1 MPEISHVY
9 GGGCMKKV
17 LMGNHAA
24 SWAVKLSRVKM
35 IAAYPIT
42 PQTHIVEEL
51 SEMCGN
57 QSLKARFLKV
67 ESEHSAMAS
76 VIAAQSTGVR
86 SFTASSS
93 HGLALMHEMLHW
105 AAGARLPIVMVNVNR
120 ALGPG
125 WNIWADQGDS
135 LSQRDTGWIQIYVED
150 NQEVLDSVIQG
161 YRIAEELMVPV
172 MICYDAFLLS
182 HTYEPVDIPDQEDVD
197 SWLPPYEPQDI
208 LDPENPAAFNSLVM
222 PDNFMEIRFKLH
234 SALERAKEVVNQ
246 TGELFFEKFGRKYQA
261 VEAVKTDDAD
271 MVLVTSSSVTSPARL
286 VVDELRKEG
295 KKIGLLKI
303 RLFRPFPVEDVSK
316 VLKGKKKAV
325 VIDRNCSWGKG
336 GIFADE
342 LRGGLYNE
350 DDMPVVHSYVAG
362 IGGKSITPELIREM
376 IEEASECEKPETI
389 SIWKGMKS

>member
-1 MPEISHVY
+1 
-9 GGGCMKKV
+9 MKKV

-42 PQTHIVEEL
+42 PQTHIVEKL

-197 SWLPPYEPQDI
+197 SWLPPYEPQNI
-208 LDPENPAAFNSLVM
+208 LDPENPAAFHGLVM

-246 TGELFFEKFGRKYQA
+246 TGELFFEKFGRKYKT
-261 VEAVKTDDAD
+261 VEAVKTEDAD
-271 MVLVTSSSVTSPARL
+271 IVLVTSSSATSPARI
-286 VVDELRKEG
+286 VVDDLRKGG

-303 RLFRPFPVEDVSK
+303 RLFRPFPVEDVKK

-376 IEEASECEKPETI
+376 IEEASECEKPEKI

>member
-1 MPEISHVY
+1 
-9 GGGCMKKV
+9 MKKV

-24 SWAVKLSRVKM
+24 SWAVRLSRVQM

-51 SEMCGN
+51 SEMCGDG
-57 QSLKARFLKV
+57 SLNAKFLKV

-86 SFTASSS
+86 SFTATSAN
-93 HGLALMHEMLHW
+93 GLALMHELLHW

-120 ALGPG
+120 ALAPG

-161 YRIAEELMVPV
+161 YRIAEIVNLPV
-172 MICYDAFLLS
+172 MICYDAFFLS
-182 HTYEPVDIPDQEDVD
+182 HTYEPVDIPDQEQVD
-197 SWLPPYEPQDI
+197 QWLPGF
-208 LDPENPAAFNSLVM
+208 DPEYYLNPDDPKAFNGLVM
-222 PDNFMEIRFKLH
+222 PDNYMEMRYKLH
-234 SALERAKEVVNQ
+234 QAHEKAKKVVNEVGNSY
-246 TGELFFEKFGRKYQA
+246 GESFGRKYKA
-261 VEAVKTDDAD
+261 VEAVSCDDAD
-271 MVLVTSSSVTSPARL
+271 MILITSSSAVSPARL
-286 VVDELRKEG
+286 VVNQLRTEG

-303 RLFRPFPVEDVSK
+303 RLFRPFPAEEIRDILSGV
-316 VLKGKKKAV
+316 KKAV
-325 VIDRNCSWGKG
+325 VMDRNCSWGKG

-342 LRGGLYNE
+342 IRGVLANDPTSPAIYSYIVGL
-350 DDMPVVHSYVAG
+350 
-362 IGGKSITPELIREM
+362 GGKSITPALIHEIVTEADETAEPSNEL
-376 IEEASECEKPETI
+376 

>member
-1 MPEISHVY
+1 
-9 GGGCMKKV
+9 MKKV

-57 QSLKARFLKV
+57 RSLKARFLKV

-197 SWLPPYEPQDI
+197 SWLPPYEPQNI
-208 LDPENPAAFNSLVM
+208 LDPENPASFNGLVM
-222 PDNFMEIRFKLH
+222 PDNYMEIRFKLH

-246 TGELFFEKFGRKYQA
+246 TGELFFEKFGRKYQT

-271 MVLVTSSSVTSPARL
+271 MVLVTSSSVTSPARI
-286 VVDELRKEG
+286 VVDDLRKMG
-295 KKIGLLKI
+295 KRIGLLKI
-303 RLFRPFPVEDVSK
+303 RLFRPFPVEDVRN

-342 LRGGLYNE
+342 LRGSLYNE

-376 IEEASECEKPETI
+376 IEEASECEKPESI
-389 SIWKGMKS
+389 SLWKGMKS

>member
-1 MPEISHVY
+1 
-9 GGGCMKKV
+9 MKKV

-42 PQTHIVEEL
+42 PQTHIVEKL

-197 SWLPPYEPQDI
+197 SWLPPYEPKNF
-208 LDPENPAAFNSLVM
+208 LDPENPAAFDGLVM
-222 PDNFMEIRFKLH
+222 PDNYMEIRFKLH

-246 TGELFFEKFGRKYQA
+246 TGELFFEKFGRKYQT
-261 VEAVKTDDAD
+261 VEAVKTEDAD
-271 MVLVTSSSVTSPARL
+271 MVLVTSSSVTSPARI

-303 RLFRPFPVEDVSK
+303 RLFRPFPVEDVKK
-316 VLKGKKKAV
+316 VLKGKKRAV

-376 IEEASECEKPETI
+376 IEEASECEKPERI

>member
-1 MPEISHVY
+1 
-9 GGGCMKKV
+9 MKKV

-76 VIAAQSTGVR
+76 VIAAQSAGVR

-161 YRIAEELMVPV
+161 YKIAEELMVPV

-197 SWLPPYEPQDI
+197 SWLPPYEPQNF

-234 SALERAKEVVNQ
+234 SALERAKEVVNE
-246 TGELFFEKFGRKYQA
+246 TGELFFDKFERKYQA

-271 MVLVTSSSVTSPARL
+271 MVLVTSSSVTSPARI

-303 RLFRPFPVEDVSK
+303 RLFRPFPVEDVKK

-376 IEEASECEKPETI
+376 IEEALECEKPETI

>member
-1 MPEISHVY
+1 
-9 GGGCMKKV
+9 MKKV

-42 PQTHIVEEL
+42 PQTHIVEKL

-197 SWLPPYEPQDI
+197 SWLPPYEPQNF
-208 LDPENPAAFNSLVM
+208 LDPENPAAFDGLVM
-222 PDNFMEIRFKLH
+222 PDNYMEIRFKLH

-246 TGELFFEKFGRKYQA
+246 TGELFFEKFGRKYQT
-261 VEAVKTDDAD
+261 VEAVKTEDAD
-271 MVLVTSSSVTSPARL
+271 MVLVTSSSVTSPARI

-303 RLFRPFPVEDVSK
+303 RLFRPFPVEDVKK
-316 VLKGKKKAV
+316 VLKGKKRAV

-362 IGGKSITPELIREM
+362 IGGKSIIPELIREM
-376 IEEASECEKPETI
+376 IEEASECEKPERI